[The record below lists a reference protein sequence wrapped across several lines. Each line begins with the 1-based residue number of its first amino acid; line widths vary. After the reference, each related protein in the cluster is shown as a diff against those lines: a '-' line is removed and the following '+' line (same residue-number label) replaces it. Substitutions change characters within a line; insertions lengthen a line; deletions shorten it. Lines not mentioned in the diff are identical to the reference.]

1 MSNPSRKRPKPVNEQ
16 NRKQIII
23 VAVLGAALIGVLV
36 YQFVLTGSPT
46 PPAAPAG
53 NAQSASVAPGATTAR
68 PAAGRPAPGAA
79 ASATAIQDPLDPKE
93 LDSLIA
99 RIQRVTF
106 HYPEVPGRDPLVPL
120 IREGLRLEQGGIL
133 PITGP
138 GAISVINK
146 QVTAIIWNDS
156 VQWAVVDDIPVWPG
170 YVYPDGVVVEAIE
183 RDKVVFRFEDKRYP
197 IPLKD
202 SLKE

>member
-1 MSNPSRKRPKPVNEQ
+1 MNEQ
-16 NRKQIII
+16 NRKQIIF
-23 VAVLGAALIGVLV
+23 VAVLGVALVGVLV

-46 PPAAPAG
+46 PPATPAG
-53 NAQSASVAPGATTAR
+53 SAQSATTAPAPGATTVR
-68 PAAGRPAPGAA
+68 PAASRPAPGAA
-79 ASATAIQDPLDPKE
+79 APATAAQDPLDPKE

-106 HYPEVPGRDPLVPL
+106 RYPEVPGRDPLVPL

-133 PITGP
+133 PVTGI

-183 RDKVVFRFEDKRYP
+183 QDKVVFRFEDKRYP